1 MSARRLREALA
12 APQWQPEPTGVPVTP
27 RKAVANEHEYLR
39 RFVDPVLMPLIESLL
54 LYQPESI
61 YEFIHDYVDESKSS
75 RFTKHSSQPGYAK
88 KLTNRR
94 KMVDFMSTS
103 VIPVMDD
110 LAHQILREKPS
121 SVHTGDL
128 CLNRTH
134 ACADFIKDVVAARI
148 IVGSSSQFDSNQLE
162 AVEYHIN
169 DRVVCRYK
177 GRPRYLPAVVTAIH
191 PENDSFTVLYND
203 GKTEQH
209 VHRMCLK
216 PAPSEA
222 EQSQRDGD
230 NNQSTNESR
239 LRAAAEARKTQVE
252 ASEGGTRTR
261 SIEIVILI
269 IGIDGAGKTTL
280 LSTLQGDLDKEH
292 VPSAGFT
299 SATFQT
305 TTGSATFYDL
315 GGGPAFRDVWK
326 EYYADAHGIMFVVD
340 SSNEQSVYQSAVILQ
355 DTMTNAKMEDK
366 PLLVFANKRDHLS
379 AVPEDTLAQLLQL
392 QQFPTSKVVSCIAKP
407 SVNGSMVDDRLELG
421 LHWLLDQVD
430 KNYDSLHARVQV
442 DLALKKQQDQQ
453 RRAEQR
459 ARVTAWKE
467 ERERGEMV
475 LHDKPSLAPPE
486 EPRQVEATSGSKNN
500 TSKQQTTKEE
510 QPEDAVIYCSNCT
523 VAPAV
528 TKCSASKWMPVC
540 AECAADLKAKPQ

>member
-12 APQWQPEPTGVPVTP
+12 AAQWQPEPTGVPVTP
-27 RKAVANEHEYLR
+27 RKAAANEHEYLR

-61 YEFIHDYVDESKSS
+61 YEFIHDYADESKSS
-75 RFTKHSSQPGYAK
+75 RFTKHPLQPGYAK

-103 VIPVMDD
+103 LGV
-110 LAHQILREKPS
+110 
-121 SVHTGDL
+121 L
-128 CLNRTH
+128 CLNGIH
-134 ACADFIKDVVAARI
+134 ACAGFIKDVVAARI
-148 IVGSSSQFDSNQLE
+148 IVGSSSHFDSNQME
-162 AVEYHIN
+162 AVEYRAN
-169 DRVVCRYK
+169 DRVMSRYK
-177 GRPRYLPAVVTAIH
+177 GRPRYLPAVITAIH

-222 EQSQRDGD
+222 RDAQRDGGS
-230 NNQSTNESR
+230 NQSTNESR
-239 LRAAAEARKTQVE
+239 PRTAAEVRAAQV
-252 ASEGGTRTR
+252 ATPEGETRTR

-269 IGIDGAGKTTL
+269 IGVDGAGKTTL

-305 TTGSATFYDL
+305 ATGSATFYDL

-326 EYYADAHGIMFVVD
+326 EYYADAHGVMFVVD
-340 SSNEQSVYQSAVILQ
+340 SSSEQSVHQSAVILQ
-355 DTMTNAKMEDK
+355 DTMTNARMEDK
-366 PLLVFANKRDHLS
+366 PLLVFANKRGHPS
-379 AVPEDTLAQLLQL
+379 AVSEDALAQLLQL
-392 QQFPTSKVVSCIAKP
+392 QQFPTSKVVSCVAKP
-407 SVNGSMVDDRLELG
+407 SVNGNMADDHLEVG

-430 KNYDSLHARVQV
+430 KNYESLHARVQA

-453 RRAEQR
+453 RQAEQR
-459 ARVTAWKE
+459 ARA
-467 ERERGEMV
+467 RGNG
-475 LHDKPSLAPPE
+475 AA
-486 EPRQVEATSGSKNN
+486 RQAVVSSGEASTGRSNKRKR
-500 TSKQQTTKEE
+500 KQQ
-510 QPEDAVIYCSNCT
+510 Q
-523 VAPAV
+523 
-528 TKCSASKWMPVC
+528 
-540 AECAADLKAKPQ
+540 